1 MNIKISSKL
10 TSPFSTNSILSSNLK
25 LRNFNLLKEQNQILN
40 YKNIFLLRKYISID
54 GKILP
59 RRLTNLGNKK
69 QRYISKIIKTAR
81 IVGFLPFINQVPY

>member
-1 MNIKISSKL
+1 MSIKMSSKL
-10 TSPFSTNSILSSNLK
+10 IQPFSTNFALGSDVK

-59 RRLTNLGNKK
+59 RRLTNLSNKK

-81 IVGFLPFINQVPY
+81 IVGFLPFISRIPY